1 LEYLYILKKGLQIGY
16 KKELNM
22 AKVNLTAGR
31 VTEFQ
36 CAEGKVQDFLWCA
49 KVAGLAVRATAG
61 SNANRYIFQTKVKGK
76 TMRVTIGKVSVWTI
90 DKAQDEARRLQVE
103 IDKGNDPR
111 QQAADKEAAEITKK
125 LVAEADATAKLV
137 KEKHETLTLGM
148 VWSLYIES
156 RRKRWSE
163 WHIRDHENIARIGG
177 VNKIRGKGLTED
189 APLASLLDVKLTDLT
204 GIRIATWLAKEA
216 ETRPTR
222 AALAFRL
229 LSVFVNWCDSQAD
242 YVGLIPSGACKAQ
255 QVRDEMPS
263 KNAKEGDCLQREQL
277 ASWFKAVRQLSNP
290 ILSAYLQSLLLT
302 GARRRE
308 LSALQWTDVDFQ
320 WLSMTIRDKVEGE
333 RTIPLTPYVASLLL
347 ELKRINETP
356 PSIRTL
362 RKLEEHGKKFTPSIW
377 VFSSPSSANGQIAEP
392 TPAHK
397 RALIAAGLPDLTLH
411 GLRRSFGSLAEWT
424 ETPAGVVAQVMGHKP
439 SAIAEKHYRRRPL
452 DLLRM
457 WHVKIEEWM
466 LEQAKIKFQSKRTA
480 LHIVA
485 NA

>member
-1 LEYLYILKKGLQIGY
+1 
-16 KKELNM
+16 M

-31 VTEFQ
+31 VADFQ
-36 CAEGKVQDFLWCA
+36 CNGGKPQEFLWCA
-49 KVAGLAVRATAG
+49 EVAGLAVRATLG
-61 SNANRYIFQTKVKGK
+61 SNAKRYIFQTKVNGK
-76 TMRVTIGKVSVWTI
+76 TMRVTIGKVSAWNI
-90 DKAQDEARRLQVE
+90 DAAKAEARRLQVE

-111 QQAADKEAAEITKK
+111 QQVADKEAAE
-125 LVAEADATAKLV
+125 VARLQLERDEEAAKRIQD
-137 KEKHETLTLGM
+137 KHESLTLGM
-148 VWSLYIES
+148 VWPLYIES

-163 WHIRDHENIARIGG
+163 WSIRDHENIALVGG
-177 VNKIRGKGLTED
+177 VKKIRGKGLTD
-189 APLASLLDVKLTDLT
+189 AAPLASLLNVRLSDLT
-204 GIRIATWLAKEA
+204 GIRIAEWLAKEA

-229 LSVFVNWCDSQAD
+229 LSVFVNWCDSQAE
-242 YVGLIPSGACKAQ
+242 YAGLVPSGACKAQ

-277 ASWFKAVRQLSNP
+277 APWFKAVRELSNP
-290 ILSAYLQSLLLT
+290 VLSAYLQSLLLT

-308 LSALQWTDVDFQ
+308 LAALRWADVDFQ

-333 RTIPLTPYVASLLL
+333 RTIPLTPYVAHLLASLP
-347 ELKRINETP
+347 RRNE
-356 PSIRTL
+356 
-362 RKLEEHGKKFTPSIW
+362 W
-377 VFSSPSSANGQIAEP
+377 VFSSPTSANGQLAEP

-397 RALIAAGLPDLTLH
+397 RALVSAGLPDLTLH

-457 WHVKIEEWM
+457 WHVKIEAWM
-466 LEQAKIKFQSKRTA
+466 LEQAEVSFVAAQPR
-480 LHIVA
+480 LHIVTTKGKA
-485 NA
+485 I

>member
-1 LEYLYILKKGLQIGY
+1 
-16 KKELNM
+16 M

-31 VTEFQ
+31 VADFQ
-36 CAEGKVQDFLWCA
+36 CAEGKAQDFLWCA
-49 KVAGLAVRATAG
+49 KVAGLAVRATPA
-61 SNANRYIFQTKVKGK
+61 SSANRYIFQAKVKGK
-76 TMRVTIGKVSVWTI
+76 TMRVTIGKVSAWSI

-111 QQAADKEAAEITKK
+111 QQVADKEAAE
-125 LVAEADATAKLV
+125 VARLQAEHDKAAAKLIQD
-137 KEKHETLTLGM
+137 KHEMLTLGM
-148 VWSLYIES
+148 VWPLYIEA

-163 WHIRDHENIARIGG
+163 WSIRDHENIARVGG
-177 VNKIRGKGLTED
+177 EKKKRGKGLTED
-189 APLASLLDVKLTDLT
+189 APLASLLDVKLSELN
-204 GIRIATWLAKEA
+204 GLRLAEWLAKEA

-229 LSVFVNWCDSQAD
+229 LSVFINWCDSQAE
-242 YVGLIPSGACKAQ
+242 YAGLVPSGACKAQ

-263 KNAKEGDCLQREQL
+263 KNTKEGDCLQREQL
-277 ASWFKAVRQLSNP
+277 ASWFKAIRELSNP
-290 ILSAYLQSLLLT
+290 VLSAYLQSLLLT

-308 LSALQWTDVDFQ
+308 LSALQWADVDFQ

-333 RTIPLTPYVASLLL
+333 RTIPLTPYVAHLLATL
-347 ELKRINETP
+347 PRRNE
-356 PSIRTL
+356 
-362 RKLEEHGKKFTPSIW
+362 W
-377 VFSSPSSANGQIAEP
+377 VFSSPTSKNGQIAEP

-397 RALIAAGLPDLTLH
+397 RALINAGLPDLTLH

-457 WHVKIEEWM
+457 WHAKIEAWM
-466 LEQAKIKFQSKRTA
+466 LEQAGIKFEPVQTGLR
-480 LHIVA
+480 IVA
-485 NA
+485 TA